1 MERSCKQ
8 MKLTK
13 NYGTMCREA
22 IKQKK
27 YRYYD
32 RYPQGAKAVTCVICQ
47 KAQCTHAFF
56 PCHHLCACKDCIVQ
70 YNIGFE
76 DKQDKPAWRACPLC
90 NEPFKQMLPHTG
102 QEGKKYWD
110 WVHEVKPPLPHDFRQ
125 RLIPANMLLAQHAVV
140 QKVQEEPEKEDDPE
154 APPPGPEEE
163 FMDEVEEVVVKRRGR
178 KACAIM

>member
-1 MERSCKQ
+1 MAGASRSKHQQVSAQEQWGQGQREQRHMQQQGSQKRHANTNNTTSKGSVEKNKDNLEKQLKNMERSCKQ

-56 PCHHLCACKDCIVQ
+56 PCHHLCACKDCIMQ

-102 QEGKKYWD
+102 QEGKKYW
-110 WVHEVKPPLPHDFRQ
+110 
-125 RLIPANMLLAQHAVV
+125 
-140 QKVQEEPEKEDDPE
+140 
-154 APPPGPEEE
+154 
-163 FMDEVEEVVVKRRGR
+163 
-178 KACAIM
+178 